1 MSTKVMTGL
10 GLPFYETAL
19 EFTLDMAERR
29 RHQLIRYPAA
39 VIVLASTALDAYMN
53 ETLAFFHFMEHDLQ
67 KRQEIAGLR
76 TEKLRQKWIAAPL
89 LLGGTAFDASAEPF
103 LSFDLML
110 RLRNK
115 LVHYSAGF
123 RTTSEYPLEKIEE
136 YRKRFTFTHEGT
148 ADWTSQVLNLDCA
161 RWGCRTAHAMVQTFH
176 KLSHVQQLQFWPD
189 PA

>member
-19 EFTLDMAERR
+19 ELTLDMAERR

-39 VIVLASTALDAYMN
+39 VIVLASTALDAYIN
-53 ETLAFFHFMEHDLQ
+53 ETLAFFYLMEQDLH
-67 KRQEIAGLR
+67 KRQDIAKLR
-76 TEKLRQKWIAAPL
+76 TEKLRPRWIAAPL
-89 LLGGTAFDASAEPF
+89 LLGGTAFDVRAEPF

-110 RLRNK
+110 TLRNK

-123 RTTSEYPLEKIEE
+123 RTTNEYPLEKIAE
-136 YRKRFTFTHEGT
+136 YKKRFAFTHEGT
-148 ADWTSQVLNLDCA
+148 ADWTSQVLNLECA
-161 RWGCRTAHAMVQTFH
+161 RWGCRTAQAMVLTFH
-176 KLSHVQQLQFWPD
+176 KLSHIQQLQFWPD